1 MININNQIITI
12 SKFNKIISIEDNK
25 IILNYKLYKI
35 DILGTNLKIKYL
47 SKDDIEIHGNIS
59 KVEFYE

>member
-1 MININNQIITI
+1 MVTINNQIITI
-12 SKFNKIISIEDNK
+12 SKFNKILSIEDNK
-25 IILNYKLYKI
+25 IILNYKLYKL
-35 DILGTNLKIKYL
+35 DISGLDLKIKYL